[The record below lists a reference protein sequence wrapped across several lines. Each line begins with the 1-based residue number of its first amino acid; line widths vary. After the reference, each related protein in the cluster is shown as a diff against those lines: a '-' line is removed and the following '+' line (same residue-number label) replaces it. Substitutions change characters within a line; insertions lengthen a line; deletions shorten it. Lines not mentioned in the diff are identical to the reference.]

1 MPDVRKFKAR
11 VVVNS
16 RGEKTIESEIYVRGG
31 RGRYSAPS
39 GASRGA
45 FEAPPFP
52 AGGLN
57 EAMRLLEQE
66 VKPRITGFE
75 YSDQGEMDG
84 FLRRLDGTE
93 NYSRFGGAAAVSIS
107 VAAAEAAAEGM
118 RIPLYSWIGGE
129 EAIHKFP
136 VPLGNIVG
144 GGKHSRG
151 RAPDIQEFLAMPLNA
166 RVFREGFFSLLEL
179 HRRVGELLT
188 QRDEFFLGGRNDE
201 GAWSSS
207 LSEEEILSLMTT
219 AANQVK
225 DQTGIKFGLG
235 IDMAASTLWNP
246 AMKLYVYRRSNILKT
261 RDEQIDYVLTLT
273 KKFNLKYVEDPLN
286 EQDFTGFTELTR
298 KARDTAICGD
308 DLYVTSLSRL
318 MLGTSERSGNA
329 VIIKPNQVGDLTGSR
344 KAVDLARKNA
354 FKIVV
359 SHRSGETPTPHLSHI
374 ALAFSA
380 DLFKAGLLGG
390 ERVVKYNELIRL
402 EEEFGGKA
410 RLAQI

>member
-1 MPDVRKFKAR
+1 MPSVRNYKAR
-11 VVVNS
+11 IVVNS
-16 RGEKTIESEIYVRGG
+16 RGEKTIESEIHVRGG

-52 AGGLN
+52 PGGLN

-66 VKPRITGFE
+66 VSPKITGFE
-75 YSDQGEMDG
+75 YSNQREIDG
-84 FLRRLDGTE
+84 FLRSLDGTE
-93 NYSRFGGAAAVSIS
+93 NYSRLGGAAAVSIS
-107 VAAAEAAAEGM
+107 VAAAEAAAEDLK
-118 RIPLYSWIGGE
+118 IPLCSWIAGE
-129 EAIHKFP
+129 KAVHKFP
-136 VPLGNIVG
+136 VPLGNLVG

-166 RVFREGFFSLLEL
+166 KVFREGLFALLAL

-207 LSEEEILSLMTT
+207 LSEEEILSLMAT
-219 AANQVK
+219 ATDHVK
-225 DQTGIKFGLG
+225 DQTGVKFGLG
-235 IDMAASTLWNP
+235 VDMAASTLWNP

-261 RDEQIDYVLTLT
+261 RDEQIDYVLTLI
-273 KKFNLKYVEDPLN
+273 KRFNLMYVEDPLN

-298 KARDTAICGD
+298 KVRDTIICGD

-374 ALAFSA
+374 ALAFDA
-380 DLFKAGLLGG
+380 DVMKAGVVGG

-402 EEEFGGKA
+402 EEELVGKA